1 MVFACGVDV
10 PRACLCRRTIGSFGA
25 LALLEYAL
33 RHAHSTFHPASR
45 KRWLCAIRFIA
56 RYVTYVQCGD
66 GMY

>member
-45 KRWLCAIRFIA
+45 KTLALC
-56 RYVTYVQCGD
+56 D
-66 GMY
+66 